1 MMFHGICSQMIGPK
15 PTTTPPPPPP
25 PTCPSIDEI
34 TSTMEKLFDA
44 QTKILLS
51 KLADMEA
58 RLNELTSNKPL
69 APSELFMGIYENIT
83 IFDDWILLY
92 NKPYNHNTTSKELKD
107 IANQCNSN
115 RVVVG
120 ALQNE
125 NSSILSI
132 AAVGPKY
139 VLYHNTAVDAP
150 EEIENVLWYLEPGRS
165 FGFRPIE
172 SDPDEPPRSELFL
185 SWSIDVNYGGWRAG
199 EATNLYQNSIWHKVI
214 YCMPTF

>member
-1 MMFHGICSQMIGPK
+1 MMFHGIYTQMIGPK
-15 PTTTPPPPPP
+15 PTTTPTPT

-34 TSTMEKLFDA
+34 TSSMEKLFDV
-44 QTKILLS
+44 QTKILLA

-58 RLNELTSNKPL
+58 RLNDLTSCKPM
-69 APSELFMGIYENIT
+69 APSELFMGIYENLT

-107 IANQCNSN
+107 IANKCNSN

-120 ALQNE
+120 AIQNE
-125 NSSILSI
+125 DLSILNV
-132 AAVGPKY
+132 AAVGPTR
-139 VLYHNTAVDAP
+139 VLYLNTTVETP
-150 EEIENVLWYLEPGRS
+150 EEIENVQWHLESGRS

-172 SDPDEPPRSELFL
+172 NDPDESPRSELFL
-185 SWSIDVNYGGWRAG
+185 SWTIDANYGGWRAG
-199 EATNLYQNSIWHKVI
+199 KTTNLYQNSIWHKVI

>member
-1 MMFHGICSQMIGPK
+1 MIFHGICSQMIGPK
-15 PTTTPPPPPP
+15 PTTPTPI

-58 RLNELTSNKPL
+58 RLNDLTSCKPM
-69 APSELFMGIYENIT
+69 APSELFMGIYENLT

-92 NKPYNHNTTSKELKD
+92 NEPYNHNTTSKELKQV
-107 IANQCNSN
+107 ANKCNSN
-115 RVVVG
+115 RIVVG
-120 ALQNE
+120 AIQNE
-125 NSSILSI
+125 NSSILSV
-132 AAVGPKY
+132 AAVGPTR
-139 VLYHNTAVDAP
+139 VLHLNTKVEDP
-150 EEIENVLWYLEPGRS
+150 EEIENVLWYLESGRS

-172 SDPDEPPRSELFL
+172 NDPNEPPRSELFL
-185 SWSIDVNYGGWRAG
+185 SWAIDVNYGGWRAG
-199 EATNLYQNSIWHKVI
+199 KATNLYQNSTWHKVI